1 MGKKKWIAALL
12 AVVLC
17 FTVCLGD
24 MGTTR
29 VQAAQSAQ
37 ATLENDNIKL
47 QLLNDYSE
55 VQITDK
61 RTGQVWSSSMNDPSY
76 DMSKVN
82 AKWKKK
88 MASLFSVSVT
98 NLARGFGSINTTD
111 LVGSN
116 YTAEEY
122 QTADGIGVA
131 YDIADVGIRIA
142 LEFSLTDDGI
152 KIRIPKEKIEEY
164 GETFS
169 LAYVDIMMFFGAKA
183 DGQEGYFFYP
193 DGPGAIMKF
202 DDMAHNGEKS
212 VTYDVYGDITKTEDL
227 IGRFEDIDPT
237 VLLPVFG
244 GNYGEEGYVAYVTE
258 GDESAQIK
266 VTPSGSVIKANY
278 MYPSFT
284 YRRSFQD
291 PRVTAKVVQTFD
303 ADMMNVDYEIC
314 YSILPEGEADYV
326 GMAKEYRSY
335 LVENGLMH
343 DKISADDYT
352 LSLDLFM
359 GIKEDG
365 LIFDTFRSVTTF
377 DQAQEILQDLKAS
390 VNGEIE
396 AALVG
401 WTSGGYGSE
410 PKYFPA
416 SSKLGGNGDLKK
428 LAQYAKENGVELS
441 LTANFL
447 TVQEEIGGYSKNN
460 DIVYMSNY
468 QVMTNRR
475 ESVYVMSPNIASKN
489 FAKFMDKAE
498 KYPVSGIKLENIGRM
513 MYYNYA
519 ERNPVS
525 SSECKQL
532 WKEMLSQVKQE
543 TGSVT
548 AEGGNGY
555 VLQYADKVTEIPTT
569 DCGYQMTT
577 ESVPFWQ
584 IVAHGYVDYTG
595 EALNLSSDATQLQLK
610 WIEYGYLPY
619 FEITADSAEKLI
631 RTDYNNLFSSAYS
644 AWKDEIIETYTMLE
658 DALKGVRGSEIVS
671 HEAVAEEVYC
681 TGYEN
686 GTKIYVN
693 YNDAAVTVDGVEVG
707 ARSYKV
713 VGGN

>member
-61 RTGQVWSSSMNDPSY
+61 RTGQVWSSSMNDPNY

-164 GETFS
+164 GEIFS

-377 DQAQEILQDLKAS
+377 EQAQEILQDLKAS

-416 SSKLGGNGDLKK
+416 SGKLGGNGDLKK
-428 LAQYAKENGVELS
+428 LVQYAKESGVELS

-447 TVQEEIGGYSKNN
+447 TVQEEMGGYSKNN
-460 DIVYMSNY
+460 DIV
-468 QVMTNRR
+468 
-475 ESVYVMSPNIASKN
+475 
-489 FAKFMDKAE
+489 
-498 KYPVSGIKLENIGRM
+498 
-513 MYYNYA
+513 
-519 ERNPVS
+519 
-525 SSECKQL
+525 
-532 WKEMLSQVKQE
+532 
-543 TGSVT
+543 
-548 AEGGNGY
+548 
-555 VLQYADKVTEIPTT
+555 
-569 DCGYQMTT
+569 
-577 ESVPFWQ
+577 
-584 IVAHGYVDYTG
+584 
-595 EALNLSSDATQLQLK
+595 
-610 WIEYGYLPY
+610 
-619 FEITADSAEKLI
+619 
-631 RTDYNNLFSSAYS
+631 
-644 AWKDEIIETYTMLE
+644 
-658 DALKGVRGSEIVS
+658 
-671 HEAVAEEVYC
+671 
-681 TGYEN
+681 
-686 GTKIYVN
+686 
-693 YNDAAVTVDGVEVG
+693 
-707 ARSYKV
+707 
-713 VGGN
+713 